1 MRQLPGRYL
10 CTIFGTLWLAGA
22 AAGQTKVAVINWQ
35 RALLETAELKKA
47 QAELEAKFRPRQ
59 EAMAKLQKEIES
71 IQQQL
76 QTMRGKLT
84 DQAEQDLNLQMQ
96 RKQREWQRLNE
107 DLQADVDFERNTILS
122 RTGRQMQQI
131 ITKLAEEKG
140 LDLVIDA
147 ADAHYFRATLDLT
160 QEATAAYDKAHPVK

>member
-1 MRQLPGRYL
+1 MRQSCGRCL
-10 CTIFGTLWLAGA
+10 CVIAGALWLACS
-22 AAGQTKVAVINWQ
+22 AAGQTKVAVINMQ
-35 RALLETAELKKA
+35 RALLDTAELKKA

-96 RKQREWQRLNE
+96 RKQRELQRLNE

-131 ITKLAEEKG
+131 IAKLAEEKG
-140 LDLVIDA
+140 LDLVLDA
-147 ADAHYFRATLDLT
+147 TDAHYFRPVLDLT

>member
-1 MRQLPGRYL
+1 MRRLCGRCL
-10 CTIFGTLWLAGA
+10 CLIAGALWLAGVA
-22 AAGQTKVAVINWQ
+22 LGQTKVAVINMQ
-35 RALLETAELKKA
+35 RALLDTAELKKA

-59 EAMAKLQKEIES
+59 EQMAKLQKEIES

-84 DQAEQDLNLQMQ
+84 DQAEQDLNVQMQ

-131 ITKLAEEKG
+131 IAKLAEEKG

-147 ADAHYFRATLDLT
+147 TDTHYFRAALDLT